1 MTEEA
6 IKIARAKAEN
16 GDRLT
21 LQDALALYEDNDI
34 TYGFYE
40 EGVDLDE
47 FIKESHEL
55 VKTMTYTAKGAGS
68 KVVTTPAKGTSGT
81 NVKTK
86 PKTDVGS
93 EKQKITPGFGSGSY
107 YGRGDEYMENYAN
120 DFYNPYY
127 GR

>member
-1 MTEEA
+1 MFYIFLIWNKKLEHHT
-6 IKIARAKAEN
+6 KIYDLKN
-16 GDRLT
+16 NT
-21 LQDALALYEDNDI
+21 LYEDNDI

-81 NVKTK
+81 NVKSK

-120 DFYNPYY
+120 DFYNPY
-127 GR
+127 